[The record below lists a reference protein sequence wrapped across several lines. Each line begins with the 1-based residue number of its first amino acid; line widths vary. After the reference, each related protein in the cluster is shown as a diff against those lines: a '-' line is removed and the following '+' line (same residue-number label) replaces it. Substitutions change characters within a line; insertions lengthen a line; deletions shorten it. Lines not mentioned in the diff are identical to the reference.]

1 MESDVTACLGGACI
15 FLQRYVTIQCNCGC
29 FYFKCHPC
37 LALSNG
43 FPPPFTALGRQGVG
57 CWAST
62 CSSWCCFIAPWHPLN
77 QSTSQAFLRASPTP
91 FIFLFLSFPRKKLDS
106 RGTPGW
112 LACLEKEF
120 LSFPQAQMRLTGTP
134 FQTILILGKV

>member
-1 MESDVTACLGGACI
+1 MLLLQVSPLSCPLYMA
-15 FLQRYVTIQCNCGC
+15 FLL
-29 FYFKCHPC
+29 H
-37 LALSNG
+37 
-43 FPPPFTALGRQGVG
+43 FTALGRQWVG

-62 CSSWCCFIAPWHPLN
+62 CSGWCCFIAPWHPLN
-77 QSTSQAFLRASPTP
+77 QLTSQAFLRASPTP

-120 LSFPQAQMRLTGTP
+120 LSFPQAQMRLTGTA
-134 FQTILILGKV
+134 FQTILILGKKSLGVHQTIVNEFDSNHLLAGNME